1 MAFSPEHPQFDLDLD
16 SIRQEFRLID
26 GELFRKVPVT
36 SRLLPSGSYQWSR
49 AQVRGTVVNHAR
61 LIWALANGYWPAF
74 NLRPIHPD
82 RPVTPENIT
91 RVRKVRA

>member
-16 SIRQEFRLID
+16 SIRLEFRLID

-36 SRLLPSGSYQWSR
+36 VRQSPAGSAIWSR
-49 AQVRGTVVNHAR
+49 AQIHGHTVNHAR
-61 LIWALANGYWPAF
+61 LIWALANGHWPAF
-74 NLRPIHPD
+74 NLRPVDPG
-82 RPVTPENIT
+82 RPITPENIT